1 MDELKKT
8 KLIYS
13 GELILFSIA
22 FIVLGV
28 LELIHVINLSENFR
42 LIFKIVTLVGAT
54 WLVAD
59 FVWALKSEKHRK
71 SSPVMDKAML
81 LPLAAYLYIFDI
93 YGFCNPSLGY
103 GYYQIGVP
111 IPFFYLACAY
121 IFQGVYHYYKPL
133 PILLEELEKAKEEE
147 NKKAEA
153 EEKAEESE
161 KIKEE

>member
-1 MDELKKT
+1 MWNT
-8 KLIYS
+8 SRYFYNIYS
-13 GELILFSIA
+13 NR
-22 FIVLGV
+22 FI
-28 LELIHVINLSENFR
+28 
-42 LIFKIVTLVGAT
+42 
-54 WLVAD
+54 
-59 FVWALKSEKHRK
+59 
-71 SSPVMDKAML
+71 
-81 LPLAAYLYIFDI
+81 
-93 YGFCNPSLGY
+93 CNICGY